1 MQVLNLEAMDKSR
14 HWQIVG
20 CSAYTGEGL
29 LEGFDWL
36 VQDIASRIYMLD
48 WCLFVPS
55 SMKCVPTYKR
65 ILKPSMLPLEDIMD
79 SLPHWYVPDFFFLNF
94 WWVGVMGGACKII
107 LDFEVARYWI
117 TCELLTYQI
126 IYENWEDLIMT
137 HWRRMTVW
145 SKYFVIKLS
154 SWTKAYV
161 HKEHLWTF

>member
-79 SLPHWYVPDFFFLNF
+79 SLPHWYVQGVFSSFFFLF
-94 WWVGVMGGACKII
+94 GGWGDGGACKIDIGFWSGKI
-107 LDFEVARYWI
+107 LDYLRV
-117 TCELLTYQI
+117 TYLSI
-126 IYENWEDLIMT
+126 IYENWEDLIMNT
-137 HWRRMTVW
+137 WRNMTVW
-145 SKYFVIKLS
+145 STYF
-154 SWTKAYV
+154 
-161 HKEHLWTF
+161 